1 MVRLDHKVSPKT
13 INIVVIII
21 LVVLSLGILAN
32 SMMKP
37 PGRDEQMYC
46 TGGVLMAQGKM
57 IYKDFSYVAQL
68 PYHPLLYAV
77 LFRILNTNHYL
88 LVGRMISVICD
99 ILVILCIVGIYRQIF
114 GKYKTC
120 GKVLGAAAAIL
131 YLFNPLVDYANGYA
145 WNHDVVILCVVLSL
159 WLFISTDFQQKSRYW
174 RIAIIGGFLTFA
186 TCMRVT
192 TILVQL
198 LFFAA
203 LVSHPAQSM
212 KQRIKT
218 VLPFL
223 VATAVL
229 LIWPVWVIASAGHA
243 FFLNLVWIPK
253 LYGGWLQE
261 IGMIHNK
268 LGLTLSSLKMPGYF
282 ILIVIAVY
290 LCVVLVWH
298 RRKLSKSDGRNLL
311 LASLLVLVFFIIAF
325 IPPTIW
331 KQYLAMPVPFIV
343 ISFAYPL
350 LCLRQLADKEKDNK
364 QFTAA
369 RAVVGVCMA
378 LAVVSYS
385 IVLSRAV
392 VLFYPEGWVP
402 VRVHKI
408 SQDIAE
414 KTQEPK
420 KILTL
425 APLFALEGGCDIYT
439 ELSCGSIV
447 YRIGDRLSAW
457 NRDVTHTA
465 GSRDLAELVDK
476 DPPSAVIVNVEE
488 MEFLEEP
495 LIKTSVK
502 PNWERK
508 VYEYGPVVYFR
519 R

>member
-21 LVVLSLGILAN
+21 LVVLSLGIFAN

-57 IYKDFSYVAQL
+57 IYRDFSYVSQL
-68 PYHPLLYAV
+68 PYHPLLYSI

-88 LVGRMISVICD
+88 LVGRMVSVVCD
-99 ILVILCIVGIYRQIF
+99 ILVMLCIVGIYRHIF
-114 GKYKTC
+114 SKFSIC
-120 GKVLGAAAAIL
+120 GAALGASAAIL

-145 WNHDVVILCVVLSL
+145 WNHDVVILCVILSF
-159 WLFISTDFQQKSRYW
+159 WFFISTDFKQKSRCW
-174 RIAIIGGFLTFA
+174 RTAAIGGLLTFA
-186 TCMRVT
+186 SCMRVT
-192 TILVQL
+192 TVLVQL

-203 LVSHPAQSM
+203 LVSQPAQSM

-218 VLPFL
+218 VIPFL
-223 VATAVL
+223 IASGIV
-229 LIWPVWVIASAGHA
+229 LIWPVWVIASAGKA

-253 LYGGWLQE
+253 LYGKWLHE
-261 IGMIHNK
+261 VGIVRNK
-268 LGLTLSSLKMPGYF
+268 PGLTLSALKTPGYF
-282 ILIVIAVY
+282 VLIVIAVY
-290 LCVVLVWH
+290 LLVVLVWQ
-298 RRKLSKSDGRNLL
+298 RRKLVKSKGRNLL
-311 LASLLVLVFFIIAF
+311 LAALLVLVFFVIAL
-325 IPPTIW
+325 IPPTMWI
-331 KQYLAMPVPFIV
+331 QYLAMPAPFIV

-350 LCLRQLADKEKDNK
+350 LYLRQLADKAKDNK
-364 QFTAA
+364 QFKIAC
-369 RAVVGVCMA
+369 AVVTFC
-378 LAVVSYS
+378 AVVS
-385 IVLSRAV
+385 IVSYPV
-392 VLFYPEGWVP
+392 VLHRTIALLIPEGWVP
-402 VRVHKI
+402 IQLHRI

-414 KTQEPK
+414 KTKEPK

-457 NRDVTHTA
+457 NRDITHTA
-465 GSRDLAELVDK
+465 GPRDLVELVDK
-476 DPPSAVIVNVEE
+476 DPPSAVIVNVEK

-508 VYEYGPVVYFR
+508 VYEYGPIVYFR